1 MHNIMVNKLLLY
13 VQIVH
18 IFTDTPIF
26 IKVNARIP
34 LFFHRKNFAPPTHTM
49 SISDHNISV
58 LVTKHLEKNMLLPR
72 FWQTNIGFHSFLNAE
87 MIKLLILIFVSYAI
101 AILLLEHIC
110 TIHGK
115 RNTTYKA
122 NCDYSTFGN
131 SITGEQR
138 NVTTN

>member
-1 MHNIMVNKLLLY
+1 MHNIMVDKRLLY
-13 VQIVH
+13 VQNAQS
-18 IFTDTPIF
+18 FTNTPIF
-26 IKVNARIP
+26 KKVNPRIP
-34 LFFHRKNFAPPTHTM
+34 LFFHRQKFALHRQNLHRTIIFLHRLQIIFKKN
-49 SISDHNISV
+49 
-58 LVTKHLEKNMLLPR
+58 LLFPR
-72 FWQTNIGFHSFLNAE
+72 FWLNTNIGFHSFLNEE

-122 NCDYSTFGN
+122 NCAYSAFGN